1 MNKREPLI
9 SIIIPIYNRET
20 LIEETLHS
28 ILAQTY
34 TNWECILVDDG
45 STDNTKEVVAAIA
58 KADQRIQLFNR
69 PDTLIKGA
77 DACRNYGFSQSKG
90 DFVNWFDSD
99 DLMFPEHLE
108 KKVDTLSSNAN
119 LDGSFCFNQYFS
131 MVEGKQ
137 VLGVVNRF
145 QKENLLEDL
154 ILRKQFVQTGC
165 ALWKR
170 SYIAAQ
176 FVNETIFDE
185 LLSQSQDYDFYARVL
200 LKEPKFVIV
209 KEPLFLFRRGNES
222 ISTAYLSLNS
232 QHLSSFLRARGNI
245 LQRHMDDTHIQAG
258 VLNAILA
265 SWNMHLHT
273 MDRITFNTYISVLKE
288 SRNVVAPAFAK
299 AISTSIR
306 WAKLLRVV
314 GRGAYRFKDKFRLNK
329 S

>member
-1 MNKREPLI
+1 MTTPLV
-9 SIIIPIYNRET
+9 SIIIPIYNRATLIGET
-20 LIEETLHS
+20 LSS

-45 STDNTKEVVAAIA
+45 STDETMGVVRNFA
-58 KADQRIQLFNR
+58 KADTRIQLHQR
-69 PDTLIKGA
+69 PETLIKGA
-77 DACRNYGFSQSKG
+77 DACRNYGFLQSSG
-90 DFVNWFDSD
+90 VYVNWFDSD
-99 DLMFPEHLE
+99 DIMLPEHLE
-108 KKVDTLSSNAN
+108 KKVDALSSNAN

-137 VLGVVNRF
+137 ELGVINRF

-165 ALWKR
+165 GLWKR

-176 FVNETIFDE
+176 FANEAIFDE
-185 LLSQSQDYDFYARVL
+185 LLTQSQDYDFYARVF
-200 LKEPKFVIV
+200 LKEPEFIIV
-209 KEPLFLFRRGNES
+209 DEPLFLFRRGNES
-222 ISTAYLSLNS
+222 ISTAYLSLNA
-232 QHLSSFLRARGNI
+232 QHLSSFIRARGKI
-245 LQRHMDDTHIQAG
+245 LQRHMDDTHIQAA

-273 MDRITFNTYISVLKE
+273 MNRSTFNTYISVLKE
-288 SRNVVAPAFAK
+288 SRNVVPPAFAK